1 MVSVEAS
8 AELVNSGA
16 ISFLPTL
23 LVLIMAVLIRRP
35 IEALFTGVVVGIF
48 ILHGSK
54 TISAL
59 SETAIRTLQDED
71 LIWIILVC
79 GGMGA
84 LIGLFLRTGS
94 LYAFMDKVSVHVKTR
109 FGAVIA
115 TWFMGIL
122 LFVDDYLNSIT
133 VGAAMSHITDKF
145 KISREMLA
153 YIVDSTA
160 APVSVIIPISTWA
173 VFFGTIL
180 ENVHLADEG
189 EGLWVYVNA
198 IPYMLYPWIAII
210 MVPIVASGKIPLIG
224 PMKSAE
230 KRAFVDG
237 QPLPPG
243 GESVHGAKQAIV
255 EREGVKRT
263 GWLFSLPLVSLVG
276 FTLYFDMEFLHA
288 TLATLG
294 LTTAIILTFRILDM
308 HDTFDTLLNGFKTMI
323 DPLLIIICAFMLKDV
338 NDQLGL
344 TGYILDLT
352 KVYMTAATLPFIVF
366 LVMGLIAFATGSSWG
381 VFVIALPIIAELSV
395 STGANIPLVIGATL
409 SASTFGSHACL
420 YADAT
425 VLTAQSCGT
434 SSIQHAFTQL
444 PYAIIA
450 AILSLVGFAIIA

>member
-1 MVSVEAS
+1 MVAVEMS

-16 ISFLPTL
+16 VSFVPTL
-23 LVLIMAVLIRRP
+23 IVLVMAVLIRRP

-48 ILHGSK
+48 ILHGTK

-59 SETAIRTLQDED
+59 SETAIRTLQNED

-94 LYAFMDKVSVHVKTR
+94 LYALMDKASAHVKTR
-109 FGAVIA
+109 FGAIMA
-115 TWFMGIL
+115 TWFMGVL

-133 VGAAMSHITDKF
+133 VGAAMSGITDKF

-153 YIVDSTA
+153 YVVDSTA
-160 APVSVIIPISTWA
+160 APISVIIPISTWA
-173 VFFGTIL
+173 VFFGAIL
-180 ENVHLADEG
+180 ETVNLAPEG
-189 EGLWVYVNA
+189 EGLWVYIDA
-198 IPYMLYPWIAII
+198 IPYMLYPWIAVI

-224 PMKSAE
+224 PMKKAE
-230 KRAFVDG
+230 RRAVVDG
-237 QPLPPG
+237 QTLPPG
-243 GESVHGAKQAIV
+243 GEHILGAKQAIV
-255 EREGVKRT
+255 ERSGVKRS
-263 GWLFSLPLVSLVG
+263 GWLFALPLMSLVG
-276 FTLYFDMEFLHA
+276 FTVYFDMEFLYA

-294 LTTAIILTFRILDM
+294 LTTFIILSFRILGM
-308 HDTFDTLLNGFKTMI
+308 HDTFDTLIDGFKTMI
-323 DPLLIIICAFMLKDV
+323 DPLMIIICAFMLKDV

-352 KVYMTAATLPFIVF
+352 RAYMTAGTLPFIVF
-366 LVMGLIAFATGSSWG
+366 FIMGLIAFATGSSWG
-381 VFVIALPIIAELSV
+381 VFVIALPIISDLTL
-395 STGANIPLVIGATL
+395 STGADVSLIIGATL

-420 YADAT
+420 YSDAT

-444 PYAIIA
+444 PYACIA
-450 AILSLVGFAIIA
+450 ALLSLVGFYILA

>member
-1 MVSVEAS
+1 MVPVEAS

-48 ILHGSK
+48 ILHGTK

-94 LYAFMDKVSVHVKTR
+94 LYAFMDKVSNHVKTR

-180 ENVHLADEG
+180 ENVNLADEG
-189 EGLWVYVNA
+189 GGLWVYINA

-230 KRAFVDG
+230 KRALIDG

-243 GESVHGAKQAIV
+243 GEHIHGAKQAIV
-255 EREGVKRT
+255 EREGVKRN
-263 GWLFSLPLVSLVG
+263 GWLFSLPLISLVG

-294 LTTAIILTFRILDM
+294 LTTFIILSLRILDM
-308 HDTFDTLLNGFKTMI
+308 HDTFDTLMNGFKTMI

-344 TGYILDLT
+344 TSYILDLT
-352 KVYMTAATLPFIVF
+352 KVYMTAETLPFIVF
-366 LVMGLIAFATGSSWG
+366 FIMGLIAFATGSSWG

-450 AILSLVGFAIIA
+450 ALLSLVGFAIIA

>member
-1 MVSVEAS
+1 MPLETS

-16 ISFLPTL
+16 ISFVPTL

-48 ILHGSK
+48 ILHGTK

-94 LYAFMDKVSVHVKTR
+94 LYAFMDKVSIHVKTR

-180 ENVHLADEG
+180 ENVNLAPED
-189 EGLWVYVNA
+189 EGLWLYISA
-198 IPYMLYPWIAII
+198 IPYMLYPWIAIVL
-210 MVPIVASGKIPLIG
+210 VPIVASGRFPHIG
-224 PMKSAE
+224 PMKQAE

-243 GESVHGAKQAIV
+243 GEHIHGAKQAIV
-255 EREGVKRT
+255 EREGVKRN

-294 LTTAIILTFRILDM
+294 LTTFFILAFRILDM
-308 HDTFDTLLNGFKTMI
+308 HDTFDTLMNGFKTMI
-323 DPLLIIICAFMLKDV
+323 DPLIIIICAFMLKDV

-352 KVYMTAATLPFIVF
+352 KAYMTAETLPFIVF
-366 LVMGLIAFATGSSWG
+366 FIMGLIAFATGSSWG

-444 PYAIIA
+444 PYAVVA
-450 AILSLVGFAIIA
+450 ALLSLVGFAILA

>member
-1 MVSVEAS
+1 MVSVETS

-16 ISFLPTL
+16 ISFVPTL

-48 ILHGSK
+48 ILHGTK

-59 SETAIRTLQDED
+59 SETAIRTLQDAD

-115 TWFMGIL
+115 TWFMGLL

-180 ENVHLADEG
+180 ENVNLAPEG
-189 EGLWVYVNA
+189 EGLWIYISA
-198 IPYMLYPWIAII
+198 IPYMLYPWIAIF
-210 MVPIVASGKIPLIG
+210 MVPIVASGKFPHIG

-243 GESVHGAKQAIV
+243 GEHIHGAKQAIV
-255 EREGVKRT
+255 EREGVKRN
-263 GWLFSLPLVSLVG
+263 GWLFSLPLISLVG

-294 LTTAIILTFRILDM
+294 LTTFFILAFRILDM
-308 HDTFDTLLNGFKTMI
+308 HDTFDTLMNGFKTMI
-323 DPLLIIICAFMLKDV
+323 DPLIIIICAFMLKDV

-352 KVYMTAATLPFIVF
+352 KAYMTAETLPFIVF
-366 LVMGLIAFATGSSWG
+366 FIMGLIAFATGSSWG

-444 PYAIIA
+444 PYAVVA
-450 AILSLVGFAIIA
+450 ALLSLVGFAILA

>member
-1 MVSVEAS
+1 MPVETSV
-8 AELVNSGA
+8 ELVNSGA

-35 IEALFTGVVVGIF
+35 IEALFSGVVVGIF

-59 SETAIRTLQDED
+59 SETAIRTMQDED

-94 LYAFMDKVSVHVKTR
+94 LYAFMDKVSNHVETR
-109 FGAVIA
+109 FGAILA

-180 ENVHLADEG
+180 ENVNLATEG
-189 EGLWVYVNA
+189 EGLSVYISA
-198 IPYMLYPWIAII
+198 IPYMLYPWIAVF
-210 MVPIVASGKIPLIG
+210 MVPLVASGKIPLIG
-224 PMKSAE
+224 PMKKAE
-230 KRAFVDG
+230 HRAIVDG
-237 QPLPPG
+237 QPLPIG
-243 GESVHGAKQAIV
+243 GEHIHGAKQAIV
-255 EREGVKRT
+255 ERKGVKRT
-263 GWLFSLPLVSLVG
+263 GWLFSLPLIGLVG

-288 TLATLG
+288 TLATLA
-294 LTTAIILTFRILDM
+294 LTTSIILTFRVLDM

-323 DPLLIIICAFMLKDV
+323 DPLLTIICAFMLKDV

-344 TGYILDLT
+344 TNYILEIS
-352 KVYMTAATLPFIVF
+352 KVYMTAETLPFIVF
-366 LVMGLIAFATGSSWG
+366 FIMGLIAFATGSSWG
-381 VFVIALPIIAELSV
+381 VFVIALPIISELTA
-395 STGANIPLVIGATL
+395 STGANVSLVIGATL

-434 SSIQHAFTQL
+434 STIQHAFTQL
-444 PYAIIA
+444 PYAIMA
-450 AILSLVGFAIIA
+450 AILTLIGFALIT